1 MSTTLQHLRGAARK
15 PQLEQ
20 SSKAEAVHFQGK
32 FAPSPDPMLVAGK
45 KYPGRR
51 FHEIYDKQCVHI
63 LVSGQIHDNCFR
75 ILHACDEHYPTHTKC
90 RRNSVYPDFPGVT
103 RRHILAKKEATFL
116 LRHASYRDPVVTN
129 LAWAIAD
136 VLSPD
141 TSAVGNGNGTCII
154 PHIGKCTNFVH
165 GGWALRRLDE

>member
-1 MSTTLQHLRGAARK
+1 VSTTLQHLRGAARK

-45 KYPGRR
+45 KYPGTR

-75 ILHACDEHYPTHTKC
+75 ILHACDDYRYPTHTKC
-90 RRNSVYPDFPGVT
+90 RRNCIFGFPRGYPGAY
-103 RRHILAKKEATFL
+103 RGKKEATFL
-116 LRHASYRDPVVTN
+116 LRHASYRDPRLGHCRCA
-129 LAWAIAD
+129 LARY
-136 VLSPD
+136 
-141 TSAVGNGNGTCII
+141 
-154 PHIGKCTNFVH
+154 KCCRERERDLYNTAYRKVHNFCS
-165 GGWALRRLDE
+165 WRLGLATA